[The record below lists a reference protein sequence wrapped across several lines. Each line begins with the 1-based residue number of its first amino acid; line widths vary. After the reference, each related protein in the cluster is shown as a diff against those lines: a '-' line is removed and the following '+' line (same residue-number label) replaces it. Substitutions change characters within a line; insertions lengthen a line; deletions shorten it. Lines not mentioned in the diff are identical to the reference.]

1 MTWSRDNTL
10 RLWPVNTSLQT
21 ASAGSSIDATSYTG
35 TAEDEDA
42 EETLQSNNNSRIES
56 EAEEDYEGNKKSGGS
71 ACQALEK
78 PGESDKV
85 QCAGESRVTSKE
97 HRSFTTE
104 KSRSVG
110 TSIIDSEKTSTSRDS
125 TLPTDPKY
133 KDSAERSSESALRLR
148 AEFDDLNVLEHSRVL
163 KIEDLNETK
172 RVCKVSST
180 LLVPPDQTMLR
191 IFLRINFPSGY
202 PSTSPPTFVYGK
214 GIVFEGVHCYNSFWG
229 CTFENEPSPRLFTL
243 QARHLTLR
251 PAQQSSSL

>member
-1 MTWSRDNTL
+1 M
-10 RLWPVNTSLQT
+10 WPVNTSLQT

-56 EAEEDYEGNKKSGGS
+56 ETEEDYEENKKSGGS

-85 QCAGESRVTSKE
+85 QCAAESRVTSKE
-97 HRSFTTE
+97 HRRSFTTE
-104 KSRSVG
+104 KSHSVG
-110 TSIIDSEKTSTSRDS
+110 TAIIDSEKTSTSRDA
-125 TLPTDPKY
+125 TLTTDPKY
-133 KDSAERSSESALRLR
+133 KDSAERSSERALR

-214 GIVFEGVHCYNSFWG
+214 GIVFEGVQGRTKEYC
-229 CTFENEPSPRLFTL
+229 SP
-243 QARHLTLR
+243 
-251 PAQQSSSL
+251 